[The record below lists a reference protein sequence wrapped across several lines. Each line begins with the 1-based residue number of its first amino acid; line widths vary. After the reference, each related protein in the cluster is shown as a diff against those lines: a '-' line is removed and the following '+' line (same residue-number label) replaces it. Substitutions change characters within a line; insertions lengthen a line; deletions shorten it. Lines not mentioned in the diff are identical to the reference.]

1 MEKAVRHEDGT
12 LINVGEWRAIKA
24 NARAIASHDL
34 LPLPLPC
41 DTPFSTKK
49 KTKTF
54 FTKYYLKHW
63 TDAVLKLEEQ
73 EPLLALCAA
82 HWKAEHILN
91 IILTGSSESNP
102 QASTRREDVSDLDDP
117 AVPHP
122 PHLRRPM
129 PPAPSAAFRIHLRP
143 SRRRKRGLGK
153 RRALRIVKKVR
164 PLLLL
169 DGPYSLYDLL

>member
-24 NARAIASHDL
+24 NARAIASRDL
-34 LPLPLPC
+34 LPLPLPR

-82 HWKAEHILN
+82 HWKAEHVLN

-117 AVPHP
+117 AVPP
-122 PHLRRPM
+122 PTPSPKTNASSSKRRLSN
-129 PPAPSAAFRIHLRP
+129 PSPSKLKKKKRVGKEKGVKDSKKGTSIVAFRW
-143 SRRRKRGLGK
+143 
-153 RRALRIVKKVR
+153 A
-164 PLLLL
+164 LLLI
-169 DGPYSLYDLL
+169 